1 MIKSVSGPY
10 EGGDPQKAGIVKTS
24 CLLSIGADILYTFPL
39 YLTLFIDI
47 CKTHMLHENERG
59 WYIKLMAIHN

>member
-47 CKTHMLHENERG
+47 CKTHMLHENVRRK
-59 WYIKLMAIHN
+59 YMKFTDIL